1 MKKRIGT
8 IKGKP
13 IVEGGGGS
21 NIIKKNEISIND
33 IGSSSDSSDST
44 NDDDIQYFGVS
55 SNLDSSSYDLILFT
69 FPLRKIG
76 WFIRNPAEIHIN
88 DPNFGTPDSQFF
100 IEIGGNINNKSIYT
114 NGNWYSIKEYLEGNG
129 LTMEILKPISKE
141 DFYRIDYT
149 QEEAEKIKQDYY
161 NHYLQS
167 APSEP

>member
-8 IKGKP
+8 LKGKP
-13 IVEGGGGS
+13 IVEGGGS

-44 NDDDIQYFGVS
+44 NDDDIQYFGFS
-55 SNLDSSSYDLILFT
+55 SNLDFSIYNLIFIT
-69 FPLRKIG
+69 FPLCKTV
-76 WFIRNPAEIHIN
+76 WFIRNSVEIQIN
-88 DPNFGTPDSQFF
+88 NPVLGIPESKFF

-114 NGNWYSIKEYLEGNG
+114 NGNWYSIKEYFEVHE

-149 QEEAEKIKQDYY
+149 QEEARKIAQDYY